1 MQGVK
6 TILPKALYQLHLDEL
21 VPKENFYRRL
31 NAALDLRF
39 LYKQTKPYYG
49 TEGQQSID
57 PVVFFKIILIGYL
70 NNINSDRRLIEYCSN
85 CLDIRLFLQY
95 DLDEQLPWHST
106 ISRTRQLLGEE
117 VFLSLFRKIL
127 SLCIEKGMVRAKR
140 QALDS
145 AFVKANASLDSLL
158 EKQILQDAE
167 DYTKEL
173 NDNSEYSLKPSS
185 LTPQDKACK
194 TVKPGKK
201 IAVERHH
208 NWKRKTSKGRPGS
221 RPAKDHKEQE
231 QFRPKLLSNHTH
243 ASPTDPDARIA
254 VKPGKAR
261 QMNYYAQITVD
272 EAHHVITASGADFAD
287 KRDSECLPHIM
298 NQNLENLKEHG
309 LHPEQLLS
317 DTGYSSEQALQY
329 CQKNGIDAYIPN
341 FGQYEPEREGL
352 QYNAELDQ
360 YECTRGHKAILPFR
374 KIITGT
380 RGNEK
385 KQYRSGNNKCKDCP
399 LRGECIGKGNYKQV
413 EDILHRHL
421 YVAMHQ
427 KLKTAKGKRIA
438 KKRGR
443 IVEPVLSTLL
453 NFMNLRRVNAR
464 GIKQANKH
472 VMMAALAYNL
482 KKYMRFT
489 SKKAAG
495 MVLALQKECFCL
507 TKTCFYG
514 LVNAFYSALIT
525 QPLIP
530 AQK

>member
-298 NQNLENLKEHG
+298 NQNLENLREHG
-309 LHPEQLLS
+309 LQPEQLLA
-317 DTGYSSEQALQY
+317 DTGYSSEQSLHY
-329 CQKNGIDAYIPN
+329 CQQHGIDAYIPN
-341 FGQYEPEREGL
+341 FGQYKPEREGL
-352 QYNAELDQ
+352 LYNAELDQ
-360 YECTRGHKAILPFR
+360 YECTRGHKATLPFR

-380 RGNEK
+380 RGTEK
-385 KQYRSGNNKCKDCP
+385 RQYRSGSCQGCP
-399 LRGECIGKGNYKQV
+399 LRSECIGKSNYKQV
-413 EDILHRHL
+413 EDLMHRHL
-421 YVAMHQ
+421 YDAMHQ

-438 KKRGR
+438 KKRGK
-443 IVEPVLSTLL
+443 IVEPVLGTLL
-453 NFMNLRRVNAR
+453 NYMNLRRLNAR

-482 KKYMRFT
+482 KKYLKFT
-489 SKKAAG
+489 AKKASG
-495 MVLALQKECFCL
+495 MVMALQREHFSLPTNCFS
-507 TKTCFYG
+507 G
-514 LVNAFYSALIT
+514 LVSAFYSAHST
-525 QPLIP
+525 GQLIP

>member
-6 TILPKALYQLHLDEL
+6 TILPKTFYQLHLDEL
-21 VPKENFYRRL
+21 VSKDNFYRRL

-39 LYKQTKPYYG
+39 LYKQTKKYYG

-57 PVVFFKIILIGYL
+57 PVVFFKIILVGYL

-117 VFLSLFRKIL
+117 VFLSLFQKIL
-127 SLCIEKGMVRAKR
+127 SLCIGKGMVRGKR

-145 AFVKANASLDSLL
+145 AFVKANASLDSLV
-158 EKQILQDAE
+158 EKEILHDAAQ
-167 DYTKEL
+167 YAQEL
-173 NDNSEYSLKPSS
+173 SDNNEQNLNT
-185 LTPQDKACK
+185 LTPQDKAS
-194 TVKPGKK
+194 TGVGTDKK
-201 IAVERHH
+201 KSVERHH
-208 NWKRKTSKGRPGS
+208 NWKRKTFKGRPGS
-221 RPAKDHKEQE
+221 RLPKEDKEE
-231 QFRPKLLSNHTH
+231 QYRPKLLSNHTH

-261 QMNYYAQITVD
+261 QMNYYAQVTVD

-309 LHPEQLLS
+309 LKPEQLLA
-317 DTGYSSEQALQY
+317 DTGYSSEKALQY
-329 CQKNGIDAYIPN
+329 CNQHNIDAYIPN
-341 FGQYEPEREGL
+341 FGQYKPEREGL
-352 QYNAELDQ
+352 IYNAEQDR
-360 YECTRGHKAILPFR
+360 YECTRGQKAILPFR

-385 KQYRSGNNKCKDCP
+385 KEYRSDSSKCKDCP
-399 LRGECIGKGNYKQV
+399 LRSECIGKSSFKKV

-421 YVAMHQ
+421 YDAMHQ

-443 IVEPVLSTLL
+443 IVEPVLGTLL
-453 NFMNLRRVNAR
+453 NFLNLRRVNTR

-482 KKYMRFT
+482 KKYLRFT
-489 SKKAAG
+489 SRKAKG
-495 MVLALQKECFCL
+495 MVMAMEREHFSLPKPAI
-507 TKTCFYG
+507 TCF
-514 LVNAFYSALIT
+514 L
-525 QPLIP
+525 QPF
-530 AQK
+530 